1 MRLFT
6 RRFEQPLTDLF
17 NDLAQLLVGGAET
30 LSRIL
35 SQPARDRSHS
45 APKLHEHA
53 TRAGQL
59 SHRVTNRLADS
70 LISPFEADALH
81 DLALAMADV
90 LDAMESTAELMVH
103 GRRPTAPD
111 TLLETAQVIERMAEL
126 DNYYREIRRL
136 KKHGDRLIQTTMT
149 DLYDRGGTAVDLLRE
164 RDLIQAVGRVLTLL
178 ELVGRLMDVLR
189 VKAP

>member
-1 MRLFT
+1 
-6 RRFEQPLTDLF
+6 
-17 NDLAQLLVGGAET
+17 
-30 LSRIL
+30 
-35 SQPARDRSHS
+35 
-45 APKLHEHA
+45 
-53 TRAGQL
+53 
-59 SHRVTNRLADS
+59 VTNRLADS

-111 TLLETAQVIERMAEL
+111 TLLETAQVIERMAAITVEATWRLQSVDEL